1 MATSHSKNRTT
12 VRALPVG
19 LRAARLGIR
28 VLSPHAPELAS
39 LVAEEL
45 FLTAQRH
52 RRPTWEVDA
61 LSTARAFR
69 VPYGD
74 GFLPAWSWGEG
85 TDVALL
91 VHGWEGRGSQLARFV
106 EPLLREGFRVVAF
119 DAPGHGD
126 APSRRGS
133 VVDHARAVDAVA
145 RCLGRVDLVVGH
157 SVGAAASLLA
167 TRFGFE
173 PRRVVLISP
182 PIGPARFAAGFV
194 QMLELSKG
202 IETGMVGRLQRRYG
216 IALDELDAS
225 ADASK
230 VLVPLLVVHDKSDK
244 VVPEVDGATIARSA
258 PQGRLMATE
267 GLGHYRI
274 LKDPTVI
281 EEAVRFAIE
290 GRSAPVGS
298 FAATLDGE
306 LFFRENRR

>member
-1 MATSHSKNRTT
+1 M
-12 VRALPVG
+12 
-19 LRAARLGIR
+19 
-28 VLSPHAPELAS
+28 
-39 LVAEEL
+39 
-45 FLTAQRH
+45 
-52 RRPTWEVDA
+52 
-61 LSTARAFR
+61 
-69 VPYGD
+69 PYDD
-74 GFLPAWSWGEG
+74 GFLPAWSWGAG

-91 VHGWEGRGSQLARFV
+91 VHGWEGRGSQLARFA
-106 EPLLREGFRVVAF
+106 EPLLRERFRVVAF

-126 APSRRGS
+126 TRSRRGS

-145 RCLGRVDLVVGH
+145 RYVGRVDVVIGH

-173 PRRVVLISP
+173 PRRFVLISP

-202 IETGMVGRLQRRYG
+202 IESGMVGRLQRRYG
-216 IALDELDAS
+216 MALDELDAC

-230 VLVPLLVVHDKSDK
+230 VLAPVLVVHDKGDK
-244 VVPEVDGATIARSA
+244 VVPEGDGEAIARSA
-258 PQGRLMATE
+258 PQGRLMATA

-274 LKDPTVI
+274 LKDPTVL
-281 EEAVRFAIE
+281 EEAVRFATE
-290 GRSAPVGS
+290 GRTAAYGS